1 MLQRLWESFLQRV
14 KEEVD
19 EDHCDCERR
28 ETMKQ
33 FFSIMM
39 LFHFLFFKFLVEEL
53 QAIFVFFYTLFYVFF
68 FFFNIYTLFYVGN
81 SGLIFYV

>member
-28 ETMKQ
+28 ETIKQ

-53 QAIFVFFYTLFYVFF
+53 QANFLLYAILYISIFLYIHYSMLA
-68 FFFNIYTLFYVGN
+68 ILD
-81 SGLIFYV
+81 

>member
-33 FFSIMM
+33 FFCIMM
-39 LFHFLFFKFLVEEL
+39 LFHFLFVKFLVEEL
-53 QAIFVFFYTLFYVFF
+53 QANFLLYAILYISIFLYIHYSMLA
-68 FFFNIYTLFYVGN
+68 ILD
-81 SGLIFYV
+81 

>member
-53 QAIFVFFYTLFYVFF
+53 QANFLLYAILYISIFLYIHYSMLA
-68 FFFNIYTLFYVGN
+68 ILD
-81 SGLIFYV
+81 